1 MKASTNIKTK
11 QRRQLR
17 LSDFR
22 GVDFFSSP
30 TAVQANRATDMLN
43 FTHENGK
50 IQKRNGWEQIIKNLP
65 GRINMIYPFENEGVT
80 ELLIYAGKE
89 FYHVKKAPER
99 SASNYIVEK
108 IMVPLS
114 VTLKDQRCTAFEQN
128 GVLYIVGCGTY
139 VQYNK
144 YPNGTGEIVAVDPYI
159 PTTTIDID
167 PEGSEMLRASLDL
180 PNLMTRK
187 RKNKLVGGTAGS
199 KWKLDANIATIG
211 GPVSHTTIE
220 HLKETLSEDGTT
232 VLSQTAVYTIRFY
245 TIFDQS
251 NTEIG
256 RISAANEI
264 TLDIDTTPLDVGTRN
279 NLTVTFSAD
288 GKGMDPI
295 DESSIGILF
304 GVGGTA
310 DRLFLAGTPTMKNAV
325 WISEVDNFA
334 YFPDQYTAVFGT
346 DQQAITSFMRLNDN
360 TLAVFKEYRPGETSV
375 YYLTGEYRTQYDEE
389 GFVEKITPVFSITAG
404 ATSESAVN
412 PWCTVNLSGDNL
424 ILSKNGVFSI
434 ELRENIQTNDRIASL
449 RSLAITPKLRQHAS
463 FLDAVAISFQGKY
476 YLSVDGVCYV
486 ADSLYSYRDKNSSTS
501 QYEWWYWENVPA
513 RVWAEIDGML
523 CFGTENGRICAFK
536 EGYADKGFDLGES
549 GDFVINHERDC
560 ITYNARY
567 TPKKGERFNIRT
579 DNVFAVVVEA
589 EDYTKHDEAGWFV
602 LKKDAKIAIE
612 DLLAYEGVPLRYFD
626 KDDSN
631 LFGNTYMITE
641 VNIAERTFVVT
652 DSNGIGFSAMTYNGD
667 FLLDVSWIDLYVS
680 ELIEY
685 EDENGRMS
693 KGFTVKLHREDETD
707 LRFAD
712 VETMEDEEGKTVTV
726 GAANITVM
734 LFHESVVKARWVTPI
749 FDFGTNESAKTLY
762 KLTVSVDPKSY
773 GRLRF
778 GYNTRFSFSELGMN
792 TARPFSFEDLN
803 FESFSF
809 ETGFWKA
816 YSVKVKVPR
825 FNYISFWFESDTEEF
840 CSINDLTV
848 TYAINSRILGVL

>member
-1 MKASTNIKTK
+1 
-11 QRRQLR
+11 
-17 LSDFR
+17 
-22 GVDFFSSP
+22 
-30 TAVQANRATDMLN
+30 
-43 FTHENGK
+43 
-50 IQKRNGWEQIIKNLP
+50 
-65 GRINMIYPFENEGVT
+65 MIHPYNHDGET
-80 ELLIYAGKE
+80 EILVYAGVK
-89 FYHVKKAPER
+89 FYRITKAKAR
-99 SASNYIVEK
+99 SASDYTVEEIASWDAAK
-108 IMVPLS
+108 HE
-114 VTLKDQRCTAFEQN
+114 DRRCRAFEQN
-128 GVLYIVGCGTY
+128 GILYIVGCGSFLQY
-139 VQYNK
+139 VRDDPSSPY
-144 YPNGTGEIVAVDPYI
+144 ELRAVEEYI
-159 PTTTIDID
+159 PTTTIDINAQ
-167 PEGSEMLRASLDL
+167 GSEVVRASLEY
-180 PNLMTRK
+180 PNLLTKK
-187 RKNKLVGGTAGS
+187 RKNRLVGDQAGS
-199 KWKLDANIATIG
+199 TWLLDSEVDIG
-211 GPVSHTTIE
+211 TLVSVE
-220 HLKETLSEDGTT
+220 YVKETQLDDHNIRTETVQFTNRGTGTLLYKESSTDTVGSITYLGALS
-232 VLSQTAVYTIRFY
+232 LSV
-245 TIFDQS
+245 
-251 NTEIG
+251 
-256 RISAANEI
+256 
-264 TLDIDTTPLDVGTRN
+264 DTSPMETGTRN
-279 NLTVTFSAD
+279 NITVTFTANTERKD
-288 GKGMDPI
+288 QQI
-295 DESSIGILF
+295 LNCRFGILF
-304 GVGGTA
+304 GVGGAA
-310 DRLFLAGTPTMKNAV
+310 DRLFLSGNPEYKNVV
-325 WISEVDNFA
+325 WFSEVDNFA
-334 YFPDQYTAVFGT
+334 YFPDQYTAVLGT

-389 GFVEKITPVFSITAG
+389 GFIEKITPVFSITAG

-463 FLDAVAISFQGKY
+463 LLDAVAISFQGKY
-476 YLSVDGVCYV
+476 YLSIDGVCYV

-589 EDYTKHDEAGWFV
+589 EDYKKYDKEGLFV

-641 VNIAERTFVVT
+641 VNIAERTFVIT
-652 DSNGIGFSAMTYNGD
+652 DSNGIGFSALTYDGD

-712 VETMEDEEGKTVTV
+712 VETMEDEEGNTVTV

-778 GYNTRFSFSELGMN
+778 GYKTRFSFSELGMN